1 MEKAEIQS
9 LIRDAFEAQKFAYV
23 PYSRFHVGAALL
35 GKNGTVYKG
44 CNIENAGY
52 TPTNCAER
60 TALLKAVSEGRRTG
74 WTAIAIAGRGGDF
87 CWPCGACR
95 QMLYEFAPELR
106 VLAARGD
113 GAFETATLDQL
124 MPHGFGP
131 LSLK

>member
-1 MEKAEIQS
+1 ME
-9 LIRDAFEAQKFAYV
+9 FEKIIKEALRMREFSYV
-23 PYSRFHVGAALL
+23 PYSQFAVGAALL
-35 GKNGTVYKG
+35 AEDGAVYTG

-52 TPTNCAER
+52 TATNCAER

-74 WTAIAIAGRGGDF
+74 WMTLAIAGRGSDF

-95 QMLYEFAPELR
+95 QMLYEFAPGLR

>member
-1 MEKAEIQS
+1 MNIPELIHKAIAARE
-9 LIRDAFEAQKFAYV
+9 FAYA
-23 PYSRFHVGAALL
+23 PYSNFCVGAALL
-35 GKNGTVYKG
+35 TKSGKIYTG
-44 CNIENAGY
+44 CNVENAAFGS
-52 TPTNCAER
+52 TICAER

-74 WTAIAIAGRGGDF
+74 WMTLAIAGRGSDF

-95 QMLYEFAPELR
+95 QMLYEFAPGLR

-113 GAFETATLDQL
+113 GAFDTATLDQL

>member
-35 GKNGTVYKG
+35 GKNGMVYKG

-60 TALLKAVSEGRRTG
+60 TALFKAVSEGAREF
-74 WTAIAIAGRGGDF
+74 TAIAIASRDAAP
-87 CWPCGACR
+87 WPCGACR
-95 QMLYEFAPELR
+95 QVLNEFAPNIR
-106 VLAARGD
+106 VLVTWQG
-113 GAFETATLDQL
+113 GTESATLPEL
-124 MPHGFGP
+124 LPHGFGP
-131 LSLK
+131 QQLTTKE